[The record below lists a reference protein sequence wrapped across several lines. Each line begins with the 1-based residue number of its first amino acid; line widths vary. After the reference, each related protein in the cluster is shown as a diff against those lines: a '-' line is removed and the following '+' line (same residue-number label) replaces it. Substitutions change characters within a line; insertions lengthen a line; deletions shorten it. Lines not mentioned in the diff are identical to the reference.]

1 MGQLLVRKV
10 DSATVR
16 QLKARAKALG
26 ISVEEAHRRLLR
38 EALNRPSGSRP
49 TLIQFL
55 RETEVA
61 PDVDLDLERSGK
73 LEERDIGM

>member
-1 MGQLLVRKV
+1 MNQLLVRKV
-10 DSATVR
+10 DSNTVR
-16 QLKARAKALG
+16 QLKARAKEQG
-26 ISVEEAHRRLLR
+26 ISVEEAHRRILR
-38 EALNRPSGSRP
+38 EALNRRSDSKP

-55 RETEVA
+55 SEIEVA